1 MAWETPIFDRTE
13 EDVLKVITYDN
24 IGYKYLTQDQKE
36 EWDNGLKG
44 ALNYTDVN
52 RIEGNIQYL
61 FNIYGIVGMTIK
73 TNWNYTDIVTD
84 SEFQRILYNI
94 YLLKK
99 HFKIYETTPAIPP
112 PPINT
117 YQKVN
122 EIEKILYD
130 MYFIYENGSLAF
142 ARNDPEYKAEL
153 YANDD
158 ITVI

>member
-24 IGYKYLTQDQKE
+24 IGYKYLTQEQKA

-44 ALNYTDVN
+44 ALNYVDLN
-52 RIEGNIQYL
+52 RIEGNIQHL
-61 FNIYGIVGMTIK
+61 FNIYGIVGITIK
-73 TNWNYTDIVTD
+73 TNWNYTDIVTVNN
-84 SEFQRILYNI
+84 FQRILNNI
-94 YLLKK
+94 DRLRNT
-99 HFKIYETTPAIPP
+99 FKVYETTPNTPNI
-112 PPINT
+112 PINT

-142 ARNDPEYKAEL
+142 ARNEPVYKAEL